1 MYPIADDNLETQDRV
16 VENNNTFIQ
25 NKAEIFVANNRSSA
39 EITDYF
45 FTRLNLVADL
55 LNNHRTAKPSSLP
68 IPTEQESSTLEAVN
82 NPVSFTPCI
91 DFQNVFNQLEL
102 QNFGGNEAEDNIK
115 DNLEIS
121 LEEQRNF
128 FHKFQL
134 SDDSL
139 NVTVDPRSMRLS
151 NESGTVEAT
160 PKFQNTNNQ
169 SNCSNITSRRGR
181 L

>member
-82 NPVSFTPCI
+82 NPVSLTPCI
-91 DFQNVFNQLEL
+91 DFQNVFNQLE
-102 QNFGGNEAEDNIK
+102 
-115 DNLEIS
+115 
-121 LEEQRNF
+121 
-128 FHKFQL
+128 
-134 SDDSL
+134 
-139 NVTVDPRSMRLS
+139 
-151 NESGTVEAT
+151 
-160 PKFQNTNNQ
+160 
-169 SNCSNITSRRGR
+169 
-181 L
+181 